1 MFFAY
6 EDFHELGFPVLEVD
20 VPIFLVE
27 RGDLPVYFRDSVGL
41 RAKLLSSAKQQSLHS
56 QSLLNICHTLKI
68 TV

>member
-56 QSLLNICHTLKI
+56 
-68 TV
+68 